1 MFVRACYRCGTETT
15 KNGIPP
21 LCDSCLSL
29 WISRLEGYVHKLDDA
44 LKRKDKEP
52 SMNMRIMMT
61 SLVRRMQSSIETYC
75 LLVRQ
80 DKCDLLGSVAR
91 YALETLTVFQ
101 DCRNRGYEKVADEM
115 NSGEYWP
122 EGGFSKLSGELGE
135 HHNVRGIGD
144 LYKHLSS
151 LVHPTDQLFFPFYM
165 IASSVEHTY
174 DLSEVRMMIRFSD
187 WMLSDLKSAM
197 RKAVKVGNSKGEVF
211 THELP
216 SRGAPKSVE
225 EAEDRGKRLIE
236 LAREEW

>member
-1 MFVRACYRCGTETT
+1 MFVRACYRCEMETT
-15 KNGIPP
+15 KSGTPP

-29 WISRLEGYVHKLDDA
+29 WINRLESYVKELEYA
-44 LKRKDKEP
+44 VRKKDKDP
-52 SMNMRIMMT
+52 NIKIHIMLV
-61 SLVRRMQSSIETYC
+61 SLVRIMQSSIETYC

-101 DCRNRGYEKVADEM
+101 DCRNRGYEEVADEM

-135 HHNVRGIGD
+135 HHSVRGVGD

-151 LVHPTDQLFFPFYM
+151 LVHPTDGLFFPLYM

-187 WMLSDLKSAM
+187 WMLSDLRSEICNEKGNEG
-197 RKAVKVGNSKGEVF
+197 RK
-211 THELP
+211 L
-216 SRGAPKSVE
+216 
-225 EAEDRGKRLIE
+225 
-236 LAREEW
+236 